1 MLCLNKKNLSIW
13 KLAAQKKQTKMLC
26 FFRWIFKTKVFTLHR
41 PTPLIKRLPPDR
53 WGVFG
58 GKVLRCFPLQPA
70 ETNRNSMRGKVI
82 LGKLW
87 LIYSNMTFADG
98 KPAVFLYKSSG
109 TWKVWP
115 SHPSLCFLCY
125 SVPWTL
131 GMLWWMWTSV
141 STQLENKSYGIT
153 YGCLVLTPDHFR
165 SMEIFQRFI
174 LKDVYLKCRTKQWPH
189 VFLKRSSCQGS
200 SNKNRSPT
208 LDV

>member
-1 MLCLNKKNLSIW
+1 MNFQNKSFHPTSANASDKTSSTWPMGSFGW
-13 KLAAQKKQTKMLC
+13 KLL
-26 FFRWIFKTKVFTLHR
+26 RWKTLVS
-41 PTPLIKRLPPDR
+41 
-53 WGVFG
+53 
-58 GKVLRCFPLQPA
+58 PA

-141 STQLENKSYGIT
+141 STQLENKSYGIS

-174 LKDVYLKCRTKQWPH
+174 LKDVYFKCRTKQWPH
-189 VFLKRSSCQGS
+189 VFLKSSSCQGPP
-200 SNKNRSPT
+200 NPDLLIT